1 MRIVSS
7 LGKYGI
13 IPFWPFQNNLDF
25 EKTKGVTGTRTRD
38 IGAEGLDVLHY
49 AIRSLET
56 RLFYWIIIFFD
67 INEIVI
73 YFTIH
78 DKFVLSRKLKI

>member
-1 MRIVSS
+1 MRNSLRIVSS

-25 EKTKGVTGTRTRD
+25 EKTRD

-49 AIRSLET
+49 AIGSLET
-56 RLFYWIIIFFD
+56 RLFYWIIIFCD

-78 DKFVLSRKLKI
+78 DKFVLSRNLKI